1 MKFIHAFHSRRF
13 YFLPAG
19 LMRLLFLS
27 AAPTIA
33 FGVHLEDCRMA
44 NEAVDGCKNGQRWS
58 NENVPHCSV
67 RDIKVAAPIESNAHE
82 YHNTSNSYIAALYR
96 QSIDGVGR
104 AQRRRYISRAAWSPP
119 LRKTTPVVVRQ
130 AHDNAVA
137 CCPPL
142 QGRVWSKRR
151 TKAAGAL
158 SFQNRISPLV
168 WLEIAFHRRCG
179 WVSTRMSKSPGLNR
193 SRLFVATAQRSRPH

>member
-1 MKFIHAFHSRRF
+1 MGFGARFIFCLQAYASAFPERCPNDSFRRSSR
-13 YFLPAG
+13 G
-19 LMRLLFLS
+19 LSHGERGGRWLQWS
-27 AAPTIA
+27 A
-33 FGVHLEDCRMA
+33 LE
-44 NEAVDGCKNGQRWS
+44 QR
-58 NENVPHCSV
+58 NVPHCSV
-67 RDIKVAAPIESNAHE
+67 RDIKVAAPIESNAHT
-82 YHNTSNSYIAALYR
+82 NTITHRILISQHCIANR
-96 QSIDGVGR
+96 IDGVGR

-168 WLEIAFHRRCG
+168 WLGIAFRRWCG
-179 WVSTRMSKSPGLNR
+179 WVSTRMSKSRGLNR
-193 SRLFVATAQRSRPH
+193 SRFSLLQRNGRGPTSSSGS